1 MRYKV
6 CLFVLACALV
16 HCVQGKPVLSFFN
29 ELKGPEL
36 KTLFADTTLIPT
48 LQQLHAEIRM
58 GMLDLSP
65 ERAEV
70 LKKLN
75 DANIPVVAWLLLP
88 EEKGYWFHSGNGD
101 EAIARYKEI
110 KQWADQQGIRFK
122 GIGLDLEL
130 DMNDLKLFKASPWA
144 LVRKLPARLYDA
156 KSIENGRAVY
166 NQLLQLIREDGYPIE
181 SYYASFV
188 KDETEHGTTSIQ
200 RLTKFLDVPTEKE
213 IPMLYTS
220 FMGNADGFLKVY
232 ALEPHLKYV
241 ALGSTG
247 GGVDTTM
254 HTLSWDDL
262 AHDLRMVG
270 PVAVEIHIFSLE
282 GTVKKGFMPRLVNFD
297 YTPVPEIHEDQ
308 VKTVQNI
315 RSNILTI
322 SKILSYPTLLFL
334 GITLLVMLIGWGL
347 YLLGV
352 GVYRL
357 VSRLRSSR

>member
-1 MRYKV
+1 MRSKIYLV
-6 CLFVLACALV
+6 VLACTLI
-16 HCVQGKPVLSFFN
+16 HIVQGKPVLSFFN
-29 ELKGPEL
+29 EMKGPEL

-65 ERAEV
+65 ERAEI

-75 DANIPVVAWLLLP
+75 EANVPVVAWLLLP
-88 EEKGYWFHSGNGD
+88 EEKGYWFHSGNGE

-122 GIGLDLEL
+122 AIGLDLEL
-130 DMNDLKLFKASPWA
+130 DMNDLKLFKTSPWA
-144 LVRKLPARLYDA
+144 LIRKLPARLYDA
-156 KSIENGRAVY
+156 ESIENGRAVY
-166 NQLLQLIREDGYPIE
+166 GQLLALIRKDGYPIE

-188 KDETEHGTTSIQ
+188 RDETENGTTSLQ

-220 FMGNADGFLKVY
+220 FMGNAGGFLKVY
-232 ALEPHLKYV
+232 ALEPRLKYV

-247 GGVDTTM
+247 GGVDTTL

-262 AHDLRMVG
+262 AHDLRVVG
-270 PVAVEIHIFSLE
+270 PVAEEIHIFSLE
-282 GTVKKGFMPRLVNFD
+282 GTVKKGFLTRLVDFD
-297 YTPVPEIHEDQ
+297 YTPAPEIKEDQ
-308 VKTVQNI
+308 VKAVQNI

-334 GITLLVMLIGWGL
+334 GIALVLILVAWGL
-347 YLLGV
+347 CKLGV
-352 GVYRL
+352 VLYRL
-357 VSRLRSSR
+357 GSHLTSNR

>member
-1 MRYKV
+1 MKYKV
-6 CLFVLACALV
+6 CLFVLASALLHV
-16 HCVQGKPVLSFFN
+16 AQGKPILSFFN

-36 KTLFADTTLIPT
+36 KALFADTTLIPT

-75 DANIPVVAWLLLP
+75 DANIPVAAWLLLP
-88 EEKGYWFHSGNGD
+88 EEKGYWFHSGNGR
-101 EAIARYKEI
+101 EAITRYKEI

-122 GIGLDLEL
+122 AIGLDLEL
-130 DMNDLKLFKASPWA
+130 DMNDFKLFQASPWA
-144 LVRKLPARLYDA
+144 LIRKLPARLYDA
-156 KSIENGRAVY
+156 ESIENGRAVY
-166 NQLLQLIREDGYPIE
+166 DQLLQLIRNDGYPVE

-188 KDETEHGTTSIQ
+188 KDETENGTTSIQ

-232 ALEPHLKYV
+232 ALEPQLKYV

-262 AHDLRMVG
+262 AHDLRVVG
-270 PVAVEIHIFSLE
+270 SVAEEIHIFSLE
-282 GTVKKGFMPRLVNFD
+282 GTVKKGFMPRLINFD

-308 VKTVQNI
+308 VKAVQNM

-334 GITLLVMLIGWGL
+334 GITLVLVLIGWGI
-347 YLLGV
+347 YKLGV
-352 GVYRL
+352 GLYRL
-357 VSRLRSSR
+357 ASRPKSNR